1 MDRSERPYTGSF
13 ILEGVVILIQTWFL
27 SPNGMLEAVF
37 CGRRY
42 EIVAEGV
49 DARTSLWWFGFWRG
63 L

>member
-1 MDRSERPYTGSF
+1 MVNEM
-13 ILEGVVILIQTWFL
+13 IQIWFL

-49 DARTSLWWFGFWRG
+49 DARTSLWWFRFWNSLEG
-63 L
+63 